1 MRNCWEISAD
11 DRPTFNKLAAQF
23 EKMLSDQVDY
33 LDLTNNAIHNRS
45 YFCSP
50 LGDTQGTKK
59 HIYFHGTYCKNIFRC
74 FR

>member
-1 MRNCWEISAD
+1 MRSCWEIYSD
-11 DRPTFNKLAAQF
+11 DRPTFHKLAAQF

-50 LGDTQGTKK
+50 IGDTQGNKNVVCI
-59 HIYFHGTYCKNIFRC
+59 HIVKETF
-74 FR
+74 